1 MSSEGVPDADSARKS
16 LADRIGRSLVTSGLL
31 RAALVHRSWCAEH
44 PGELSNERLEFLGDA
59 VLGLIVTDYLVRRYP
74 DLPEGDL
81 SRIRADV
88 VSANA
93 LAPVAA
99 ELGIGEALLLGRGE
113 ELSGG
118 RAKTSILSDAMEALI
133 AAAYLSSGVEST
145 SNFVV
150 SLLED
155 VIRQV
160 AERDELGDSKNR
172 LQELATRLGFGVP
185 RYEVREEGPEH
196 ARRFFAVVRVGDYV
210 VSGEGDSKRRAEQ
223 AAATAALA
231 QVGAA
236 GAGSA

>member
-172 LQELATRLGFGVP
+172 LQELATA
-185 RYEVREEGPEH
+185 
-196 ARRFFAVVRVGDYV
+196 ARFRG
-210 VSGEGDSKRRAEQ
+210 
-223 AAATAALA
+223 AAL
-231 QVGAA
+231 
-236 GAGSA
+236 

>member
-1 MSSEGVPDADSARKS
+1 
-16 LADRIGRSLVTSGLL
+16 
-31 RAALVHRSWCAEH
+31 VHRSWCAEH

-59 VLGLIVTDYLVRRYP
+59 VLGLIVTDHLVRKYP

-88 VSANA
+88 VSADA

-99 ELGIGEALLLGRGE
+99 ELGVGDALLLGRGE

-118 RAKTSILSDAMEALI
+118 REKTSILSDSMEALI
-133 AAAYLSSGVEST
+133 AAAYLSSGIEST

-155 VIRQV
+155 MIRKV

-172 LQELATRLGFGVP
+172 LQELATRLGLGAP
-185 RYEVREEGPEH
+185 RYEVREEGPDH
-196 ARRFFAVVRVGDYV
+196 ARRYFAVVRVGDYV

-223 AAATAALA
+223 AAATAALSA
-231 QVGAA
+231 VGTSGVGDA
-236 GAGSA
+236 